1 MINFKD
7 VTLKYG
13 NIIAL
18 NAIDIE
24 LPEHAICGVIGR
36 NGAGKTSLLSLISGY
51 QRPTSGTVKVFDE
64 DPYENSIL
72 LPQIA
77 FITNDNSEA
86 KSGYKVKDLLNMASV
101 LRPKWDANYA
111 SKLIK
116 LFNIPTNKLIGS
128 LSHGMQSAVDIII
141 GLAGQTPVTIYDEA
155 YLGMDAAM
163 RKLFIGELLADYM
176 ERPKLILFST
186 HFVNEMEGL
195 FSEVIIIH
203 QGRILAHEESD
214 TFRTKG
220 VAITGSGELVDN
232 FSVGRKVLSQR
243 TLGKQKE
250 VVLFGELSKADQ
262 KIAMDNDIELSRP
275 SLQDLFIYMT
285 DEGGEKID
293 SKSNEI
299 CTKETS

>member
-1 MINFKD
+1 MISFRE

-13 NIIAL
+13 TITAL
-18 NAIDIE
+18 NNIDIE
-24 LPEHAICGVIGR
+24 LPEHAICGLIGR
-36 NGAGKTSLLSLISGY
+36 NGAGKTSLLSLIAGY
-51 QRPTSGTVKVFDE
+51 QKPTSGIVNVFNE
-64 DPYENSIL
+64 NPYENSNV

-77 FITNDNSEA
+77 FIANDNSEI
-86 KSGYKVKDLLNMASV
+86 KTSYKVKDLFNIAST

-111 SKLIK
+111 SKLIE
-116 LFNIPTNKLIGS
+116 LFNIPTNKLFGS
-128 LSHGMQSAVDIII
+128 LSHGMQSAVDVII
-141 GLAGQTPVTIYDEA
+141 GLAGQAPVTIYDEA

-203 QGRILAHEESD
+203 QGRLLTHEASD
-214 TFRTKG
+214 NIRAKG
-220 VAITGSGELVDN
+220 VALTGLNERVDD
-232 FSVGRKVLSQR
+232 FIVGRKVISQK

-250 VVLFGELSKADQ
+250 AVVYGELSTADR
-262 KIAMDNDIELSRP
+262 KLAIAKDIELSNP

-285 DEGGEKID
+285 DEGGE
-293 SKSNEI
+293 NE
-299 CTKETS
+299 